1 MIPTA
6 PPTSAATRK
15 SWHRVAEHVLAAGQY
30 AAAGTIRL
38 RPCPGGIE
46 TVVGVEGRQL
56 AVVVD
61 ELGGRE
67 PGVGGGAREL
77 PVVWEDRVARE
88 PEGPR
93 RSAALTTIGAA
104 AAFAGVRPG

>member
-6 PPTSAATRK
+6 PPTSATTRK

-46 TVVGVEGRQL
+46 TVVGADGRQL
-56 AVVVD
+56 AVVGD
-61 ELGGRE
+61 ELVVLEPDGTRPCAPPPPRSRGRS
-67 PGVGGGAREL
+67 GAR
-77 PVVWEDRVARE
+77 AR
-88 PEGPR
+88 GPAPAGR
-93 RSAALTTIGAA
+93 R
-104 AAFAGVRPG
+104 P